1 MLCMVDTVKI
11 GILGGDMRQT
21 ALARRLAEMG
31 FETATWGL
39 PAESD
44 LGGAVRCGDWHGA
57 VSGSRAVILPLPA
70 SADGVRVSAPF
81 ADGYDLRMSHL
92 MNELSADTLLI
103 GGKFDFGIKE
113 AAKENNIPLLDY
125 FECEELQI
133 KNAVPTAEGAAEI
146 AMREL
151 PITLFGAKTLV
162 CGYGRIGKVLGRL
175 LDGIGAHVSVSA
187 RRPEDIAAATVNG
200 LSPVRFGSDE
210 FRRAAVDADV
220 IFNTVPAKI
229 IDKTLI
235 DGLEHC
241 RLIIDLASG
250 KGGVDFT
257 AASARGIKAIHA
269 LSLPG
274 KVAPFTAGQII
285 CDCVLELLIREG
297 VIARP

>member
-1 MLCMVDTVKI
+1 M
-11 GILGGDMRQT
+11 
-21 ALARRLAEMG
+21 
-31 FETATWGL
+31 
-39 PAESD
+39 
-44 LGGAVRCGDWHGA
+44 
-57 VSGSRAVILPLPA
+57 
-70 SADGVRVSAPF
+70 
-81 ADGYDLRMSHL
+81 
-92 MNELSADTLLI
+92 
-103 GGKFDFGIKE
+103 
-113 AAKENNIPLLDY
+113 
-125 FECEELQI
+125 
-133 KNAVPTAEGAAEI
+133 
-146 AMREL
+146 
-151 PITLFGAKTLV
+151 
-162 CGYGRIGKVLGRL
+162 LGRL
-175 LDGIGAHVSVSA
+175 LGGIGAHVSVSA

>member
-1 MLCMVDTVKI
+1 M
-11 GILGGDMRQT
+11 
-21 ALARRLAEMG
+21 
-31 FETATWGL
+31 
-39 PAESD
+39 
-44 LGGAVRCGDWHGA
+44 
-57 VSGSRAVILPLPA
+57 
-70 SADGVRVSAPF
+70 
-81 ADGYDLRMSHL
+81 
-92 MNELSADTLLI
+92 
-103 GGKFDFGIKE
+103 
-113 AAKENNIPLLDY
+113 
-125 FECEELQI
+125 
-133 KNAVPTAEGAAEI
+133 
-146 AMREL
+146 
-151 PITLFGAKTLV
+151 
-162 CGYGRIGKVLGRL
+162 
-175 LDGIGAHVSVSA
+175 
-187 RRPEDIAAATVNG
+187 NG

-269 LSLPG
+269 LLLPG

-285 CDCVLELLIREG
+285 CDYVLELLIREG